1 MKFLKVLSQQLFMAI
16 AIGACMFSC
25 QNNQT
30 KPLFTTF
37 SMPKH
42 ELITSLDKLNKDT
55 LLVGTDQG
63 NLYYYC
69 PTTGENPVDTLVVS
83 EDHRQVYCVYPTDSG
98 LFVGVSNEG
107 LKLFSTH
114 GKRDRK
120 PKHKYMHPTKKDHFA
135 IYKVVEHENML
146 YCATSNGLARLD
158 LSKLDNDTLEHLY
171 PKNIGKKLPEYR
183 IKRLNVDS
191 TGKGKGL
198 IEIYHNDSI
207 LVYDIGKDRISQ
219 SRHISNASWKD
230 TVSLGN
236 VTYKFRQY
244 DTKFYAYSN
253 ELKTKNPHNF
263 VYATRLDKN
272 KIIAIADDDGINKDV
287 YIGVTEDSVT
297 WNRNWTRRFK
307 DVPGQITDLIF
318 FPNKSCLILTSDEIA
333 YRGDI
338 NRIQPLKVDTSS
350 LKTIDSTTEKPTSIR
365 FESVYYDKNHHK
377 LYIALGAGFIY
388 YNLDNTTNNP
398 IWDSAYFVDYK
409 DSDTNSYAFRCFTE
423 WNNKICCGTI
433 DDGCLLLNSTDK
445 KIDSLPYIKNIRFLK
460 HVKNKNLYVLTN
472 KKVYAITDPLTVKDS
487 IGNSYIRKLFYANK
501 NKIFGV
507 SSGHIYY
514 HNENDTGKVLAC
526 FSLDP
531 TIGHVNP
538 YAIIDDYDS
547 LLYIGTDNGLYYSK
561 EGDLNNLKPVSVH
574 DTFWKTHDPWRFIL
588 AGVIVLVL
596 ILGYILYRFMKQRHL
611 SEQRKNKGLEK
622 KLKTA
627 QRKIEGTNK
636 QVVAKEKKLSKI
648 KKGIVTE
655 KTRRTEVESKLRNE
669 IKDELDQYKGVLGR
683 YNYLKSK
690 NLFNDEK
697 TEDWV
702 IKTSSKFM
710 DKFEEFEDNVKKSA
724 YLEGENSI
732 EKIKTEIRR
741 EMLPYAFAVD
751 LLYLRVE
758 LRREQLTNEETAK
771 EKNVETIF
779 TNVKNLIN
787 NYLEEIVLCNDE
799 KKEVFLHL
807 WIFALLSEGK
817 KPKRFID
824 NKIIWLKYIKLFKY
838 YEILQKKRQ
847 LKKKEKM
854 ETEEENNSG
863 LFSQWKTAIRDDIY
877 SENPQ
882 KFQAKSKDFEDVF
895 NDIVGFIKLVLEEP
909 TSYAVDD
916 KKVLLE
922 EIKGWLTDYIDN
934 MSFNESWKKVVK
946 NIKINKTTKSEII
959 VKCGDVEF
967 KGKELPES
975 VREEDFKRIVLMG
988 DLDSIKTNY
997 KESLINMLNS
1007 AEKNTIQNKLDM
1019 LKKDADK
1026 SFNKKKYT
1034 IDAQREWFDRAKNF
1048 YDKYFVQMFEQSS
1061 SDKEDFNGVLRMW
1074 MWYLVVNEKPD
1085 WNKDEYRLEFIKGMQ
1100 GDKNI
1105 DDAKIENWNVKL
1117 RNDFSKLNPKD
1128 RYKQLIVEWKKVIP
1142 PKD

>member
-69 PTTGENPVDTLVVS
+69 PTTGEDPVDTLVVS

-120 PKHKYMHPTKKDHFA
+120 PKHKYMHPTKKDQFA

-365 FESVYYDKNHHK
+365 FESVYYDTNHHK

-514 HNENDTGKVLAC
+514 HNENDTGEVLAC

-611 SEQRKNKGLEK
+611 SEQSKNKGLEK

-627 QRKIEGTNK
+627 QRKIKGTKK
-636 QVVAKEKKLSKI
+636 QVEAKNKKLSKI
-648 KKGIVTE
+648 KEGIVTE
-655 KTRRTEVESKLRNE
+655 QTRRTKAESKLRNE
-669 IKDELDQYKGVLGR
+669 IKNELTRYSNVLAW
-683 YNYLKSK
+683 YNYLESN
-690 NLFNDEK
+690 NLLNDEK
-697 TEDWV
+697 SEDWV
-702 IKTSSKFM
+702 FKISSKFKE
-710 DKFEEFEDNVKKSA
+710 KFEEFEDNIKKPD
-724 YLEGENSI
+724 YIEEKDSI
-732 EKIKTEIRR
+732 EIIKTEIRR
-741 EMLPYAFAVD
+741 EMLPYAFAVE

-758 LRREQLTNEETAK
+758 LRREQLTNEETV
-771 EKNVETIF
+771 KNVF
-779 TNVKNLIN
+779 DKANSLIN
-787 NYLEEIVLCNDE
+787 NYLEEIVLCNDSN
-799 KKEVFLHL
+799 KERKAVLQHL
-807 WIFALLSEGK
+807 WIIALLSEGE
-817 KPKRFID
+817 KPERLID
-824 NKIIWLKYIKLFKY
+824 NTIFSSTYFKLSKYWENLYNKRK
-838 YEILQKKRQ
+838 QKNEEPNSSANNNVSQ
-847 LKKKEKM
+847 LLTRIRKAID
-854 ETEEENNSG
+854 NNTG
-863 LFSQWKTAIRDDIY
+863 M
-877 SENPQ
+877 
-882 KFQAKSKDFEDVF
+882 FQAKSKDFEEVF
-895 NDIVGFIKLVLEEP
+895 NDIVGFIKLVLEEH
-909 TSYAVDD
+909 TDYEVND

-922 EIKGWLTDYIDN
+922 EITQWLSSCGKS
-934 MSFNESWKKVVK
+934 MSIKNSWVDIVD
-946 NIKINKTTKSEII
+946 NIKINKKEKSKKVVI
-959 VKCGDVEF
+959 KCGDVEF
-967 KGKELPES
+967 KGKELPEK
-975 VREEDFKRIVLMG
+975 VTEAYFTEQNNKIIFEGK
-988 DLDSIKTNY
+988 LDSIKTIY
-997 KESLINMLNS
+997 KESLMNIFNI
-1007 AEKNTIQNKLDM
+1007 AEENTIRYKLNKLKETVSDYYSM
-1019 LKKDADK
+1019 EKRD
-1026 SFNKKKYT
+1026 NKKQK
-1034 IDAQREWFDRAKNF
+1034 DWRKDAKNF
-1048 YDKYFVQMFEQSS
+1048 YNNYFVQIFEQPV
-1061 SDKEDFNGVLRMW
+1061 SDKEDFDGVLLMW
-1074 MWYLVVNEKPD
+1074 MWYLLVNGNSD
-1085 WNKDEYRLEFIKGMQ
+1085 WNKEEYRLKLIRDMWGN
-1100 GDKNI
+1100 KNL
-1105 DDAKIENWNVKL
+1105 DDTKVENWNDILK
-1117 RNDFSKLNPKD
+1117 NDFSELNPKD
-1128 RYKQLIVEWKKVIP
+1128 KYEQLIDEWKKVIP
-1142 PKD
+1142 KNQN